1 MNESKERSMQE
12 LVKSIPEPT
21 LRRLPLHYRLL
32 KQLRDGRRAGGGH

>member
-1 MNESKERSMQE
+1 MQE